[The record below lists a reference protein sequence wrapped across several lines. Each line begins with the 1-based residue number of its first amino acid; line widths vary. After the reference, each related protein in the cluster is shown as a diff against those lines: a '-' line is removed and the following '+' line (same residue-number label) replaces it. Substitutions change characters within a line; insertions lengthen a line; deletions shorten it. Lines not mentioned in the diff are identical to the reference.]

1 MSACHIAFK
10 AMGARCEIVI
20 DGLAEPDAQ
29 RLAGPAMAEVL
40 RIEQKY
46 SRYLPQSVVS
56 RINAAA
62 GGDPVQIDSETY
74 QLLGYANSMFE
85 QSRGAFDPTAG
96 VLRKTWD
103 FKSSQLPTQAQIDAL
118 LPLVDWSRVEVSEQ
132 ACRLPLVEM
141 EIDFGG
147 FGKEYA
153 VDRAASVLEAQ
164 GVQSGYVNLA
174 GDMRFLGPKAD
185 GTQWQIGIQ
194 HPREEGKVLAHIP
207 MQTGA
212 LATSGD
218 YERAI
223 WRDGK
228 PYCHVLNARTGW
240 PVEAWQTVS
249 VVAPLALMAG
259 TVSTVAMLL
268 ESQGLDFLQ
277 QNPFNFL
284 AVDANGQVHRP
295 TIQANRA
302 SNTGSGA

>member
-10 AMGARCEIVI
+10 AMGARCEIVL
-20 DGLAEPDAQ
+20 DGLAEPEAH
-29 RLAGPAMAEVL
+29 RLAAPAMAEVL

-56 RINAAA
+56 RINDAA
-62 GGDPVQIDSETY
+62 GSDPVAIDAETY
-74 QLLGYANSMFE
+74 QLLGYAHSMFE
-85 QSRGAFDPTAG
+85 QSRGAFDLTAG
-96 VLRKTWD
+96 VLRKAWD
-103 FKSSQLPTQAQIDAL
+103 FKSGQLPSQAQIDAL
-118 LPLVDWSRVEVSEQ
+118 LPLVGWPRVEVSEQ
-132 ACRLPLVEM
+132 ALRLPEAGM

-153 VDRAASVLEAQ
+153 VDRAAAVLESQ
-164 GVQSGYVNLA
+164 GVKSGYVNLA

-185 GTQWQIGIQ
+185 DSPWQIGIQ
-194 HPREEGKVLAHIP
+194 HPREEGRVLAHIP
-207 MQTGA
+207 METGA

-223 WRDGK
+223 WVDGK

-240 PVEAWQTVS
+240 PVSAWQTVS

-268 ESQGLDFLQ
+268 EGQGLAFLQ

-284 AVDANGQVHRP
+284 AVDAQGQVHRP
-295 TIQANRA
+295 HERA
-302 SNTGSGA
+302 

>member
-1 MSACHIAFK
+1 
-10 AMGARCEIVI
+10 
-20 DGLAEPDAQ
+20 
-29 RLAGPAMAEVL
+29 
-40 RIEQKY
+40 
-46 SRYLPQSVVS
+46 VVS

-62 GGDPVQIDSETY
+62 GGESTSIDSETY
-74 QLLGYANSMFE
+74 QLLGYAHAMFE

-96 VLRKTWD
+96 VLRRAWRFD
-103 FKSSQLPTQAQIDAL
+103 SGALPSQSDVQAV
-118 LPLVDWSRVEVSEQ
+118 LPLIGWSKVEVSAQ
-132 ACRLPLVEM
+132 AIRLPVEGM

-153 VDRAASVLEAQ
+153 VDRAAAVLESQ
-164 GVQSGYVNLA
+164 GVKHGYVNLG

-185 GTQWQIGIQ
+185 GSPWQIGIQ
-194 HPREEGKVLAHIP
+194 HPRQEGKVLAHIP
-207 MQTGA
+207 METGA

-223 WRDGK
+223 WIDQK

-240 PVEAWQTVS
+240 PVSAWQTVS

-268 ESQGLDFLQ
+268 EQDGLAFLQ

-284 AVDANGQVHRP
+284 AIDAQGQVHRP
-295 TIQANRA
+295 TNR
-302 SNTGSGA
+302 G